1 MSNSSE
7 TQTQI
12 SDFSSNEA
20 MSNLSYDFLPT
31 PSLVPIRFFCGS
43 RDSSVPSISR
53 DGNHLDEKL
62 GKYEKLSCWESF
74 KSHI

>member
-1 MSNSSE
+1 
-7 TQTQI
+7 
-12 SDFSSNEA
+12 

-31 PSLVPIRFFCGS
+31 PSLGRIRSFCGF
-43 RDSSVPSISR
+43 RDSSVPGISR

-74 KSHI
+74 KSQI